1 MMASH
6 QPFPPTG
13 LRNGSFGGQALG
25 MRPPG
30 HRAGPRQGRRSLVVS
45 ADSTLTALGTDFLL
59 FLGATVLVIPTFK
72 AAKQS
77 PILGYLFAGFML
89 G

>member
-1 MMASH
+1 
-6 QPFPPTG
+6 
-13 LRNGSFGGQALG
+13 
-25 MRPPG
+25 
-30 HRAGPRQGRRSLVVS
+30 VVS